1 MNPRIARCAV
11 GFLLVA
17 NWVLAADITGI
28 WAGQQ
33 QGRNGQIEDVAFRFK
48 PDGQKLTGTMFGDE
62 FDLPIAEGTISG
74 DQVRFTVTTTNYY
87 SKSTTTFIYTGTIKG
102 AELEL
107 VRERVASPQ
116 DTPAANRQQP
126 PGKLTLKLKR
136 L

>member
-1 MNPRIARCAV
+1 VITHRIARWAL

-17 NWVLAADITGI
+17 NWASAADITGI

-33 QGRNGQIEDVAFRFK
+33 QGRNGQLDDVAFRFK
-48 PDGQKLTGTMFGDE
+48 LDGQTLTGTMFGDE
-62 FDLPIAEGTISG
+62 FDLPIEAGTISG

-87 SKSTTTFIYTGTIKG
+87 NKNTTTFIYTGTIKG
-102 AELEL
+102 GELEL
-107 VRERVASPQ
+107 VRERVATPQ

-126 PGKLTLKLKR
+126 GKLTLKLKR

>member
-1 MNPRIARCAV
+1 MTHRIARCAL

-33 QGRNGQIEDVAFRFK
+33 QGRLGQPEDVAFRFK
-48 PDGQKLTGTMFGDE
+48 LEGQTLTGKMFGDE
-62 FDLPIAEGTISG
+62 FDLPIAEGSVSG

-87 SKSTTTFIYTGTIKG
+87 SKTATKFTYTGTLKG
-102 AELEL
+102 GELEL
-107 VRERVASPQ
+107 VRERIATPQ
-116 DTPAANRQQP
+116 DTPAVNRQ
-126 PGKLTLKLKR
+126 PGKLTLKLKQ